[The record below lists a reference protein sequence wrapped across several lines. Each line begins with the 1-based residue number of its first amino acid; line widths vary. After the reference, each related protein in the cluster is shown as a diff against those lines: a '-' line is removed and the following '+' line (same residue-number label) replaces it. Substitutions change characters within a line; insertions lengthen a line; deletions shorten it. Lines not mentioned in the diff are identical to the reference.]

1 MRGRKTIPYTPNCW
15 IPGINLL
22 CVTRREPDMPEVPFP
37 PRCETYRGGGFDN
50 TLKPFWT
57 VGKQYRVPG
66 FLATSFSEAVAD
78 KFIGWAASPDG
89 STIKWVIK
97 FDPRGKEEYKY
108 RCKQVNLVKKSV
120 SHVPGEEEYLFAPY
134 SAFTVEEVKWA
145 SDPSEEHR
153 VVLRAAV
160 DNRRESDDLPLC
172 PWY

>member
-1 MRGRKTIPYTPNCW
+1 MPHLAVIVH
-15 IPGINLL
+15 GINSL
-22 CVTRREPDMPEVPFP
+22 CVTRRELEPKDLPFP
-37 PRCETYRGGGFDN
+37 LRCETYRGGGFDN
-50 TLKPFWT
+50 RLKGFWK

-97 FDPRGKEEYKY
+97 FDPRGKEEY
-108 RCKQVNLVKKSV
+108 
-120 SHVPGEEEYLFAPY
+120 LFAPY

-153 VVLRAAV
+153 VVLRAAA